1 METRQLECFVAV
13 AEYMHFTKAAQAIHI
28 SQPALS
34 QQILKLEEEVGT
46 KLLERTKRHVQLTP
60 AGIAFRERAES
71 ALQQIA
77 EAASHAQMVA
87 RGEAGL
93 IRVAFVSTATIEILP
108 KILNKFC
115 KRFPQVTVELVH
127 LDPAEQLGAIE
138 RGNFSVGLTSIS
150 SPLPYLDRK
159 LLVREKLVVA
169 LPHRHP
175 AASQRTVDLK
185 ELSKDR
191 FLLPPRSGLSGV
203 HQGILQACQRS
214 GFVPRHVQ
222 TVKTAE
228 TAVFLVAGNTGI
240 ALVPASFRRLNVT
253 GVVYRPL
260 RHEVPSIEIFA
271 IRRKEHDSPLVDSFW
286 EVAVSMAH
294 KTTSA
299 EN

>member
-13 AEYMHFTKAAQAIHI
+13 AEYMHFTKAAQSLHI

-46 KLLERTKRHVQLTP
+46 KLLERTKRRVQLTP
-60 AGIAFRERAES
+60 AGVTFRERAEA
-71 ALQQIA
+71 ALHQIA
-77 EAASHAQMVA
+77 EAASHAQRVA

-108 KILNKFC
+108 KILNQFC
-115 KRFPQVTVELVH
+115 KRFPDVTVELVH
-127 LDPAEQLGAIE
+127 LDPAEQLDALE
-138 RGNFSVGLTSIS
+138 RGNFAVGLTSIS
-150 SPLPYLDRK
+150 SPLPFLDRK
-159 LLVREKLVVA
+159 LLAREKLVVA
-169 LPHRHP
+169 LPQRHP
-175 AASQRTVDLK
+175 AASQHTVDLK
-185 ELSKDR
+185 QLAQDR

-240 ALVPASFRRLNVT
+240 ALVPESFRRLKVS
-253 GVVYRPL
+253 GVVYKPL
-260 RHEVPSIEIFA
+260 RHEVPFIEIYA
-271 IRRKEHDSPLVDSFW
+271 IRRKEHDSPLVDNFW
-286 EVAVSMAH
+286 DIVVSLAQP
-294 KTTSA
+294 SIG
-299 EN
+299 N